1 MLGQVSMPF
10 SMAEAAFTFLI
21 LMTVIYGSQEY
32 TKGFV
37 KEQTVDLQTD
47 RVLNAA
53 MSVDSVPEGH
63 LGLNITGYEYW
74 IDNNDFYMQYGDEQ
88 HSVDITSNTSIYNLN
103 GPNSAEELENGICII
118 KHSNSI
124 EFKSEVC

>member
-10 SMAEAAFTFLI
+10 SMAEAVFTFLL

-37 KEQTVDLQTD
+37 KQETVDLQSD

-53 MSVDSVPEGH
+53 MSLDSVPEGR
-63 LGLNITGYEYW
+63 LGINITDYEYW
-74 IDNNDFYMQYGDEQ
+74 IEDSKFQLQYGDES
-88 HSVDITSNTSIYNLN
+88 HSTDIIGNTTVSSLQGNH
-103 GPNSAEELENGICII
+103 SATKLQGLCMV
-118 KHSNSI
+118 KTGSTI
-124 EFKSEVC
+124 EFKPEAC